1 MSFLI
6 LILWAGQYQ
15 DNIRTISGQY
25 QDNIRTISGQYQDNI
40 RTILPILWIE
50 IQASQRDCV
59 HLRTALYVALESPCT
74 TIGV

>member
-25 QDNIRTISGQYQDNI
+25 QDNIAYFMD
-40 RTILPILWIE
+40 
-50 IQASQRDCV
+50 
-59 HLRTALYVALESPCT
+59 
-74 TIGV
+74 